1 MGIFSVPV
9 LLVIAVL
16 SGWTSRTGE
25 FPVFQLGPSLNGY
38 ADGPRVSLPSRLHMT
53 EGLSAKFLL
62 KEVEPEYPV
71 EAKAAGVQGDVI
83 FRIVIGTDGKVKE
96 IHLRRGAPILVSAAA
111 KAVSEWVYKPYLL
124 NGTAVE
130 VETFVTVRFRYAG

>member
-1 MGIFSVPV
+1 
-9 LLVIAVL
+9 
-16 SGWTSRTGE
+16 
-25 FPVFQLGPSLNGY
+25 
-38 ADGPRVSLPSRLHMT
+38 MT